1 MFQAH
6 YQVLRPLT
14 TAHLA
19 QTMTLLSLTA
29 NELREQI
36 EKELSENPALELI
49 EERRCPTCHRILPDK
64 GSCPVCSRPQKL
76 NSEEPVVFVSP
87 REDFYS
93 VKDTVEDDIP
103 EDNYSTQE
111 EELPIFVLKQIAP
124 DLDQSDRQLAAFL
137 LTHLDEDGFLT
148 ISLLEAAQ
156 YLHFPISRI
165 EKIQKL
171 IQRAEPIGVGSFNA
185 KSALLVQMEVLSETR
200 PIPELAFLIVSES
213 MDLLEHRQYIEL
225 ARKYQTTIRE
235 IQQIVKFISNNLNP
249 FPGRSHWGEAQ
260 QSKPKA
266 GDVFHQ
272 PDILIGYLNDDPI
285 NPLVVE
291 IIMPISGT
299 LRVNPLFKQA
309 IHETAEDK
317 REEWKKDIEK
327 ASLFVK
333 CIQQRNQTM
342 TRMMSRLVMMQ
353 KNFIL
358 NGDKHLI
365 PVTRAEIS
373 RELGV
378 HESTISRAVANK
390 AIQLPNKKIIALA
403 EFFDRSLNIRTVMR
417 DFIVQEKRPLS
428 DTDLVGLLAQQGF
441 NVARRTVAKYRA
453 MEGILPAHL
462 RRSVVKGK

>member
-103 EDNYSTQE
+103 EDNFSTQE

-137 LTHLDEDGFLT
+137 LTHLDEEGFLT

-156 YLHFPISRI
+156 YLHIPISRI
-165 EKIQKL
+165 EKVQKI

-213 MDLLEHRQYIEL
+213 MELLEHRQYIEL

-309 IHETAEDK
+309 IHETTEDK
-317 REEWKKDIEK
+317 RDEWKKDIEK

-428 DTDLVGLLAQQGF
+428 DTDLVGLLAQKGF